1 MKHFFLETIRYRD
14 DDEWDFDID
23 LSDCGGVYGG

>member
-1 MKHFFLETIRYRD
+1 MKHFLLETRYRD